1 VDAVRPDSGSV
12 EADRVAPVRS
22 GRGVSR
28 RGRDTRQRLLDGT
41 RDLLDES
48 SYRAVRVVDI
58 ARAAG
63 TSPATFYQYFPG
75 VEAAVLTLAEELS
88 EQGAA
93 ELRALVANHRWD
105 QNSAA

>member
-1 VDAVRPDSGSV
+1 MGRRPQRVHPVGRGQPALDAVRPDSRGV
-12 EADRVAPVRS
+12 EADRVVPGRQAGERAAPVRS

-63 TSPATFYQYFPG
+63 TSPATFYQY
-75 VEAAVLTLAEELS
+75 
-88 EQGAA
+88 
-93 ELRALVANHRWD
+93 
-105 QNSAA
+105 